1 MRRMQVKALLL
12 DATSNIPVV
21 LLEDP
26 DSQMVMPI
34 WIGMAEAQAIIF
46 QMQQQDFP
54 RPLTHDLMKV
64 IIEQLGGKLEQ
75 VVINSIQDQAF
86 HATLFVRTDGGE
98 VREIDARP
106 SDSIALALRTE
117 SPIYIADDVF
127 DEAAIESPFKEGAD
141 EEEEEDKQK
150 FQEFIQ
156 GDMSLEDFKKFK
168 R

>member
-1 MRRMQVKALLL
+1 MRRTRVKALLA
-12 DATSNIPVV
+12 DAISNTPVV

-26 DSQMVMPI
+26 ESQKVMPI
-34 WIGMAEAQAIIF
+34 WIGIPEASAISF
-46 QMQQQDFP
+46 ELQQRDFP
-54 RPLTHDLMKV
+54 RPLTHDLMKI
-64 IIEQLGGKLEQ
+64 IIEQLDGKLEK
-75 VVINSIQDQAF
+75 VVIDSIQDQTF
-86 HATLFVRTDGGE
+86 YATLFVRTNGGK

-127 DEAAIESPFKEGAD
+127 DEAAIESPFGEGED
-141 EEEEEDKQK
+141 EEDDKDE

-156 GDMSLEDFKKFK
+156 EDMRLDDFKKLM